1 MQHDSG
7 PTGYQA
13 ISAYHGEP
21 ADCKAPDGSTVVC
34 CLHGMP
40 TFPLWHRLYLVQ
52 FEQAMAKHGSTHG
65 IPYWDWT
72 QPLSHLPVLVQH
84 PLFIDPS
91 GKKPKK
97 NVFYSGAIEFKN
109 KVTARVVDN
118 TLFDATQGKVNSLLE
133 NMLMAFEQEEYCRF
147 EVQFEVAHNPIH
159 FLVGGRYPYSMSSL
173 EYTSYDPLFFLH
185 HSNVE
190 RLFTIWQELQKH
202 RGHDSKINCGL
213 NQLHTPMEPFGRE
226 SNPIELTRNN
236 AKAENIFSYD
246 HLGYS
251 YDNITLN
258 GMTIAEL
265 DKLLKERQAHPR
277 VFANF
282 RLSGIKT
289 SANVHIKVCVR
300 SKQLRKSDNCDNDA
314 GEFFILGGVREMAWD
329 FGYPYLHEITD
340 TIKSLGLELD
350 GDYFLKAEVT
360 AINGTHLP
368 SDIIPKPTVT
378 YIPETGH
385 QDPAM
390 IEVDKAEIKIRK
402 DVSDLTKEEEY
413 NMRLAMERFML
424 DKSING
430 YQSLAEFH
438 GLPAKC
444 PRPDAFNRIACC
456 EHGMATFPHWHRLVV
471 LQFEDALADRGS
483 TVGVPYWDWSKPV
496 THLPALVAEETYQ
509 DPFTLE
515 TRPNPF
521 YHAPIDFLNAGI
533 YTSRDVDPRL
543 LKNPTK
549 GDHCPLYDGLLLAYE
564 QEDFCD
570 FEVQFEVTHNF
581 VHAWVGGKN
590 EYSMSS
596 LHFTSFDPLFWI
608 HHSQVDRLWAIWQA
622 LQIHRGK
629 PYKAYCAN
637 SEVHRPMKPFAF
649 ESPLNNNERTRAHS
663 IPTDVYD
670 YQAKLGYAYDSLSL
684 GGMSIRELQQHIQ
697 DQKSRDRIF
706 AGFLFQGIKT
716 SASIDLYVVA
726 GDNEYLAAPISILG
740 GTKEMKWR
748 FDRLFKQEITDS
760 VKALGLDAFS
770 EFSLRVEIKD
780 INGTSLPSTM
790 IAPPIVIY
798 QPGKVAES
806 VKFDENH
813 RTRKAASTLTQYEMK
828 ELRIALEKYEADK
841 TPTGYQQVAAFH
853 GSTQWCPSPEAEQK
867 YACCHHGM
875 ATFPHWHRLLTLN
888 FENGLRRNG
897 YKGGIPYWDWIHP
910 INSLPEL
917 VAQEQ
922 YVDENGESHHN
933 PFFSGSIDHIG
944 KSTSRNPSPHLFAQ
958 PKFGDFTPLTN
969 EILIALEQEDFCSFE
984 VQFEIAHNHI
994 HALVGGTDLYSMS
1007 SLEFTAYDPLFLL
1020 HHSNVDRIWA
1030 IWQALQKHRGNTY
1043 NSANCAIEL
1052 LRKPMS
1058 PFSLSSEIN
1067 IDAQTREHSVP
1078 FEVFDYAK
1086 NFHYEYDSLDV
1097 SGMSIAQLQTEINK
1111 RKSKDRIFVT
1121 FFLEGHKQSLLVEY
1135 FIRQDGSKD
1144 RHKAGEFYILGSEN
1158 EMPWKLDRVYKS
1170 DITKQMDQLHLHYN
1184 DAYHIEY
1191 TLTDLN
1197 GKRVTSLGLEP
1208 AVIFTPGLGNY
1219 GEGRGWI
1226 EPVTSAN
1233 RIRKNLEDLEVGEM
1247 ESLRN
1252 SFKQMKRD
1260 GTYEKIAAFH
1270 GLPAQCPNQDGS
1282 KVFTCCLHG
1291 MANFLHWHRLYTVS
1305 VEHELLVRGSS
1316 VAVPYW
1322 DWLKPFEE
1330 LPKLI
1335 NEATFY
1341 NSRNLRIE
1349 PNPFFMGKISFE
1361 NTETDRDPQTE
1372 LFGNHYFY
1380 DKALF
1385 VFEQTDFCEFS
1396 THLEVLHNSLHSWLG
1411 GRDPHSLSSLD
1422 YAAYDPVFFLHHS
1435 NIDRLWAIW
1444 QELQRYRKLPYNS
1457 AHCALGL
1464 LNQPMRPFSNK
1475 TANFNKVTYTNSRAN
1490 DVFDY
1495 QNVFHYKYDSL
1506 DFNGLT
1512 VIQLENLLQE
1522 KKRQHDRVF
1531 VGILLH
1537 GIKAS
1542 GDVRIYICTPTGSK
1556 QQQRNCG
1563 NYAGVF
1569 SVLGGETEMP
1579 WKFTNLFR
1587 YEITDSLAKLGLNH
1601 RSNFQISI
1609 EVLAVNGSRIDS
1621 NVFPRPTIIFVPKQG
1636 DYSSNE
1642 DKAMVRVNV
1651 VRKNI
1656 NRLSLDEVDSLMYA
1670 MKQMHKDKSSDGFET
1685 IATFHAL
1692 PPMCPNPTAKHRY
1705 ACCVHGMA
1713 TFPQWHRL
1721 FVVQFEQALQRHGS
1735 KVGVPYWD
1743 WTYPMSEIP
1752 SFLSME
1758 KYVSPFTGIEMFN
1771 PFNHGHITHISEE
1784 TMTRREIND
1793 QLFEKPEL
1801 GKQTWLFNN
1810 IILALEQTDYC
1821 DFEIQFEIVHNAIHS
1836 WLGGSELYSMNQL
1849 HYAAYDPAFYTH
1861 HANVDRLWVIW
1872 QELQKFRGLPAYESN
1887 CAIELMSRPLKP
1899 FSFGAPYNLNPETYK
1914 YSTPSDVFQYKEHF
1928 HYEYDMLEMNGMSI
1942 VQLETYIRKAKQRDR
1957 VFAGFL
1963 LEGFGQSAY
1972 ATFQVCDKKHICH
1985 DGSHFSVLG
1994 GSSEMSWAFD
2004 RLYLM
2009 EITDILDDM
2018 QLKFDSHFHIEHHI
2032 LATNGTELPATLI
2045 PKASIIH
2052 IPAIRVEKERFI
2064 PHNKF
2069 RRNVMDLE
2077 QRDVQNIMSA
2087 LTRMKQDDGDF
2098 GFQAVAGYH
2107 SAVLCPEPE
2116 NAKYMCSR
2124 TGTATFPHWHRL
2136 YILHFEEALRRHG
2149 SNVAIPY
2156 WDWTDAL
2163 KKLPSMLDDADY
2175 YDVWNDAVIENPFLR
2190 GYIKSEDTYT
2200 VRDIHPNLFD
2210 STNLEI
2216 RKELV
2221 LDQLL
2226 LTLEQEDF
2234 CDFEVQFELLHY
2246 SVNFHIGTKQKYS
2259 MASLEYSAYD
2269 PFFYIHDSNMD
2280 RLWAIWQEIQE
2291 HRKLPFDK
2299 AYCALETM
2307 AIPMKPFNW
2316 DSNPSLDT
2324 RSLAT
2329 PNMLFDYKRLGYK
2342 YDYLELFG
2350 LDVPQL
2356 EKEIVKIKRR
2366 DRVFV
2371 TFLLHGIQQ
2380 SSSLELI
2387 VCNHVNKCFSVGYL
2401 YMLGA
2406 ATEMPWHFDRAFK
2419 ADTTKF
2425 LKLMSISLESLFD
2438 YTNKF
2443 HFEMKVRTRNG
2454 TLLPPNIQPKPSL
2467 VYVPAKGSVHH
2478 DRDHDHDDHVEGT
2491 LIRQNVNT
2499 LTSSEVENLRHALRE
2514 VMADKSE
2521 IGYQKI
2527 AAFHGMPLSCT
2538 YDNGT
2543 AYACCQHGM
2552 VTFPHWHRLF
2562 VKQMEDALKAKGA
2575 KVGIP
2580 YWDWTL
2586 PFSHLPILV
2595 TEEKNNPFHHGVIDS
2610 VGKTTTRA
2618 PRHQLFERTS
2628 FFYDQIMFALE
2639 QTNFCDFE
2647 IQYEMSHNAIHSW
2660 VGGTSPY
2667 GMSTLHYTAYD
2678 PLFYLHHSNTD
2689 RIWAI
2694 WQALQKYRGLP
2705 YDSANCEI
2713 HKLRKPLEPFS
2724 SSKNPN
2730 KDTRTHSTGETSFDY
2745 HKLHY
2750 EYDSLTFHG
2759 MNIPQLE
2766 SELTNLKHKDRV
2778 FVGFLLRAIR
2788 QSADVV
2794 FEVCRLDGEC
2804 RSAGTFC
2811 ILGGQHEMPWAFD
2824 RLFKYEVSNTLEQL
2838 RLQAH
2843 DHFNVNVT
2851 LRATDGTILPS
2862 SLIPPPSIMYL
2873 PAN

>member
-1 MQHDSG
+1 MTAFETTDLIENLLLQPFTRRTFQEKLNIITNGRPTPQLTNLTQQGKGYVRHFQCANYVRYSWLTGSIFLPVITQGNYVRKNVDSLNEEELVNLQLALYAMQHDSG

-109 KVTARVVDN
+109 KVTARAVDN

-608 HHSQVDRLWAIWQA
+608 HHSQVDRLWAVWQA

-944 KSTSRNPSPHLFAQ
+944 KFTSRNPSPHLFAQ

-1233 RIRKNLEDLEVGEM
+1233 RIRKNLEDLEVGEI

-1475 TANFNKVTYTNSRAN
+1475 TANFNEVTYTNSRAN

-1512 VIQLENLLQE
+1512 VIQLENLLHE

-1621 NVFPRPTIIFVPKQG
+1621 NVFPRPTIIFVPKQ
-1636 DYSSNE
+1636 
-1642 DKAMVRVNV
+1642 
-1651 VRKNI
+1651 
-1656 NRLSLDEVDSLMYA
+1656 
-1670 MKQMHKDKSSDGFET
+1670 
-1685 IATFHAL
+1685 
-1692 PPMCPNPTAKHRY
+1692 
-1705 ACCVHGMA
+1705 
-1713 TFPQWHRL
+1713 
-1721 FVVQFEQALQRHGS
+1721 
-1735 KVGVPYWD
+1735 
-1743 WTYPMSEIP
+1743 
-1752 SFLSME
+1752 
-1758 KYVSPFTGIEMFN
+1758 
-1771 PFNHGHITHISEE
+1771 
-1784 TMTRREIND
+1784 
-1793 QLFEKPEL
+1793 
-1801 GKQTWLFNN
+1801 
-1810 IILALEQTDYC
+1810 
-1821 DFEIQFEIVHNAIHS
+1821 
-1836 WLGGSELYSMNQL
+1836 
-1849 HYAAYDPAFYTH
+1849 
-1861 HANVDRLWVIW
+1861 
-1872 QELQKFRGLPAYESN
+1872 
-1887 CAIELMSRPLKP
+1887 
-1899 FSFGAPYNLNPETYK
+1899 
-1914 YSTPSDVFQYKEHF
+1914 
-1928 HYEYDMLEMNGMSI
+1928 
-1942 VQLETYIRKAKQRDR
+1942 
-1957 VFAGFL
+1957 
-1963 LEGFGQSAY
+1963 
-1972 ATFQVCDKKHICH
+1972 
-1985 DGSHFSVLG
+1985 VLG

-2052 IPAIRVEKERFI
+2052 IPAIRVENERFI

-2069 RRNVMDLE
+2069 RRNIMDLE

-2107 SAVLCPEPE
+2107 SAALFPEPE

-2124 TGTATFPHWHRL
+2124 IGTATFPHWHRL

-2200 VRDIHPNLFD
+2200 VRDIIPHFFQ
-2210 STNLEI
+2210 TYEI
-2216 RKELV
+2216 ELMR
-2221 LDQLL
+2221 LL
-2226 LTLEQEDF
+2226 VVDNILLVLEQEDF
-2234 CDFEVQFELLHY
+2234 CDFEIQFEIIHNNMNYLL
-2246 SVNFHIGTKQKYS
+2246 GTKQKYS
-2259 MASLEYSAYD
+2259 LASLEYCAFD
-2269 PFFYIHDSNMD
+2269 PMYYILLSTMD
-2280 RLWAIWQEIQE
+2280 RIWAVWQEIQE

-2307 AIPMKPFNW
+2307 AIPMKPFNL
-2316 DSNPSLDT
+2316 DSNPSLVT
-2324 RSLAT
+2324 RSLST
-2329 PNMLFDYKRLGYK
+2329 PNMLFDYKRFGYK
-2342 YDYLELFG
+2342 YDDLKLYDM
-2350 LDVPQL
+2350 DVPQI
-2356 EKEIVKIKRR
+2356 EKEIVKIKMH

-2371 TFLLHGIQQ
+2371 TFLVHGIQQ
-2380 SSSLELI
+2380 SANLLLSICDQGNNCTTTGNLWVMRSPAEQ
-2387 VCNHVNKCFSVGYL
+2387 
-2401 YMLGA
+2401 
-2406 ATEMPWHFDRAFK
+2406 PWHFDRTYKCDATKLIK
-2419 ADTTKF
+2419 ALGIT
-2425 LKLMSISLESLFD
+2425 IESLFD
-2438 YTNKF
+2438 YNNKV
-2443 HFEMKVRTRNG
+2443 HLEMTVTTMNG
-2454 TLLPPNIQPKPSL
+2454 TVLPSHLEPKPSL
-2467 VYVPAKGSVHH
+2467 MYIPGKGSVHH
-2478 DRDHDHDDHVEGT
+2478 DRHHDHDDHVEGT

-2610 VGKTTTRA
+2610 VDKTTTRA

-2778 FVGFLLRAIR
+2778 FVGFLLRAIG

-2804 RSAGTFC
+2804 RSVGTFC
-2811 ILGGQHEMPWAFD
+2811 ILGGQYEMPWAFD